1 MTSQEMSLPASS
13 VAAKTATPS
22 VPASGLSSSEV
33 STGSVS
39 AGSTVQRADGGA
51 CVPSVASGLSSSEV
65 SAAILHPKT
74 SKSRLLTPTEIADRL
89 GVSVSAVIVGA
100 ACLLASLL
108 GGWWALRSPAV
119 SNAELILPEVGSVSA
134 YLPENTFS
142 DSSSSDSSR
151 SDTVSLDSVASA
163 DRSDVI
169 LVHVAGE
176 VVYPG
181 VHELLPGSR
190 VVDAVEAAGGL
201 TDTADVNLLNLA
213 EPLSDGVRLW
223 VPEIGETNS
232 PEVISVTAGVDT
244 GRSSANVSGVE
255 GSQKPKININTA
267 DAVTLQLLPGIGPS
281 LADAIVDH
289 RTHIGRF
296 IRVEDLEAVPGIGLA
311 KMEKIRPLINV

>member
-1 MTSQEMSLPASS
+1 MTSQEMPLSASS

-22 VPASGLSSSEV
+22 APASGLSSSEV
-33 STGSVS
+33 PAESTAQGVDE
-39 AGSTVQRADGGA
+39 GV
-51 CVPSVASGLSSSEV
+51 CVASGLSSSEV
-65 SAAILHPKT
+65 SAAILHPNT

-89 GVSVSAVIVGA
+89 GVSVPAVIVGA

-108 GGWWALRSPAV
+108 GGWWALRSPTV
-119 SNAELILPEVGSVSA
+119 SNAELILPEVGSISA
-134 YLPENTFS
+134 YLSENTFS
-142 DSSSSDSSR
+142 DSSSSD
-151 SDTVSLDSVASA
+151 TVSLDSIASA

-181 VHELLPGSR
+181 VHELLPDSR

-213 EPLSDGVRLW
+213 EPLIDGIRLW
-223 VPEIGETNS
+223 IPEVGETNS
-232 PEVISVTAGVDT
+232 PEVVSVTAGVDT

-289 RTHIGRF
+289 RTHVGRF

-311 KMEKIRPLINV
+311 KMEKIRPLINI

>member
-1 MTSQEMSLPASS
+1 MTSQEMPLSTSS

-22 VPASGLSSSEV
+22 VPASGLSSSGVPTE
-33 STGSVS
+33 SVER
-39 AGSTVQRADGGA
+39 GVDEGV
-51 CVPSVASGLSSSEV
+51 CVASGLSSSEV
-65 SAAILHPKT
+65 PTAILHPNT

-89 GVSVSAVIVGA
+89 GVSVPAVIVGA

-119 SNAELILPEVGSVSA
+119 SNAELILPEVGSISA

-142 DSSSSDSSR
+142 DSSS

-223 VPEIGETNS
+223 VPEIGETDS
-232 PEVISVTAGVDT
+232 PEVVSVTGGLDT
-244 GRSSANVSGVE
+244 GRSSANVSGIE
-255 GSQKPKININTA
+255 GSQKTKININTA